1 MRTIAL
7 LLILTP
13 LAALAQGKFMAKGER
28 DGVELAY
35 RWHHP
40 MGKPSE
46 LHLRLK
52 NNAAEDRSISLEV
65 DLSYQG
71 LTVETLSADTCI
83 KAGRTMTGKL
93 NGIYFVPTRLTTD
106 QLKSGDAEAEF
117 TRTEVTT
124 GECP

>member
-1 MRTIAL
+1 MRTITL
-7 LLILTP
+7 LLLVTP
-13 LAALAQGKFMAKGER
+13 LAALAQGKYISKGER

-52 NNAAEDRSISLEV
+52 NNAAEDRSISLEI

-117 TRTEVTT
+117 TRTEVTP

>member
-7 LLILTP
+7 LLIITP
-13 LAALAQGKFMAKGER
+13 LAALAQGKFIAKGER
-28 DGVELAY
+28 DGVELSY

-52 NNAAEDRSISLEV
+52 NNAAEDRSISLGI

-93 NGIYFVPTRLTTD
+93 NGIYFVPTRLTTE

-117 TRTEVTT
+117 TRTEVTP

>member
-1 MRTIAL
+1 MKAIAL
-7 LLILTP
+7 LLLVTP
-13 LAALAQGKFMAKGER
+13 LAAMAQGKYITKGER
-28 DGVELAY
+28 NGVELAY
-35 RWHHP
+35 RWNHP
-40 MGKPSE
+40 LGRPSE

-52 NNAAEDRSISLEV
+52 NNTAEDKSLSLEI

-106 QLKSGDAEAEF
+106 QLKSGDTEAEF
-117 TRTEVTT
+117 TRTEVTG